1 MKNIEMQIGDVQYD
15 VLEQYAKA
23 NDLTPGQYAT
33 NIVVSWLNSH
43 IHGFYI
49 EKVREETFENLEKK
63 FGKVDLKKKQAA

>member
-1 MKNIEMQIGDVQYD
+1 MKKIEMQIGDIQYD
-15 VLEQYAKA
+15 VLDQYAKA
-23 NDLTPGQYAT
+23 NSLTPEQYAT
-33 NIVVSWLNSH
+33 NIVVAWVNSH